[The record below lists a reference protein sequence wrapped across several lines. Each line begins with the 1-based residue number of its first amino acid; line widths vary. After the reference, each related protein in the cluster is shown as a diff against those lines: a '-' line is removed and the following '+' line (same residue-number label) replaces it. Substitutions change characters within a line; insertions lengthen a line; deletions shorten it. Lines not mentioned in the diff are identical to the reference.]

1 MELDNSFPDL
11 LPEERQ
17 QLREQAQILTFKT
30 GEGVIQQGNVVDN
43 LMIIRS
49 GQLRVTQSYLDNL
62 SAEFAGPLGPGDV
75 LGEMSFVDG
84 QKTSATLVADGDVEI
99 LALPRAAIDALAAAD
114 PAFTGRFYR
123 SLFLDLARRLRA
135 TNLRVIPQ

>member
-11 LPEERQ
+11 FPEERQ
-17 QLREQAQILTFKT
+17 RLRDGSDILTFKT
-30 GEGVIQQGNVVDN
+30 GDQVIMQGQVVN
-43 LMIIRS
+43 SLMIIRS
-49 GQLRVTQSYLDNL
+49 GQLRVTQVYLDSL
-62 SAEFAGPLGPGDV
+62 MAEFVAPLGPGDV

-84 QKTSATLVADGDVEI
+84 GKASATLIADGDVEI
-99 LALPRAAIDALAAAD
+99 VSLPRETINTLMAEDAAFA
-114 PAFTGRFYR
+114 GRFYR